1 VDITFLLITIPALLV
16 IGGVTAAIV
25 LAVRASKRDRHSGS

>member
-1 VDITFLLITIPALLV
+1 MDITFLLIAIPALLV

-25 LAVRASKRDRHSGS
+25 LSVRASKRDRHSGN